1 MSRVRPVDDG
11 CDDRQGSRRF
21 WSSSADGS
29 PSLGAVTNRPYVQN
43 AAVAPVVL
51 PAESASF
58 ALAVLAD
65 SQPGF
70 VADGFGNYT
79 RIVRQPRGIMD
90 YN

>member
-1 MSRVRPVDDG
+1 MPVIQRG
-11 CDDRQGSRRF
+11 VG
-21 WSSSADGS
+21 GE
-29 PSLGAVTNRPYVQN
+29 
-43 AAVAPVVL
+43 PVVRAERDNCARG
-51 PAESASF
+51 PAGGDGLHVYGNAVSVSF

-70 VADGFGNYT
+70 VADGFGNHA